1 MTMNEAVTGTL
12 AQPRFSM
19 LVFMAF
25 ASTAMLLA
33 TVGIYGVMSYSVLQR
48 TREVGIRMALGAE
61 GRDVLRTLIG
71 EGLRLAM
78 AGVVLGVIG
87 ALLISRLL
95 STMLFQISPTDPVT
109 FVSVAAVLTA
119 VALLACYIPARRATR
134 VHPLT
139 ALQSE

>member
-1 MTMNEAVTGTL
+1 
-12 AQPRFSM
+12 M
-19 LVFMAF
+19 LVLVAF

-33 TVGIYGVMSYSVLQR
+33 AVGIYGVMSYSVLQR

-95 STMLFQISPTDPVT
+95 GTMLFQISPTDPTT

-119 VALLACYIPARRATR
+119 VALLACYVPARRATR
-134 VHPLT
+134 VNPLT
-139 ALQSE
+139 ALQSD

>member
-1 MTMNEAVTGTL
+1 
-12 AQPRFSM
+12 
-19 LVFMAF
+19 
-25 ASTAMLLA
+25 
-33 TVGIYGVMSYSVLQR
+33 
-48 TREVGIRMALGAE
+48 MALGAE

-95 STMLFQISPTDPVT
+95 STMLFQISPTDPMT

-119 VALLACYIPARRATR
+119 VALLACYVPARRATR
-134 VHPLT
+134 VNPLT

>member
-1 MTMNEAVTGTL
+1 
-12 AQPRFSM
+12 M
-19 LVFMAF
+19 LVLMAF

-61 GRDVLRTLIG
+61 GRDVLGTLIG

-87 ALLISRLL
+87 ALLMSRLL
-95 STMLFQISPTDPVT
+95 STMLFEISPTDPVT

-119 VALLACYIPARRATR
+119 VALLACYVPARRATR